1 MYLLQNHTPTYV
13 INNIIDNGKEKD
25 KYWTHS
31 QQEIAAGNYTNCALI
46 AESLGH
52 FQQEEEGST

>member
-1 MYLLQNHTPTYV
+1 MYLLQNRTPISD

-31 QQEIAAGNYTNCALI
+31 QQEVATGNSQYVP
-46 AESLGH
+46 
-52 FQQEEEGST
+52 